1 MDLPKFT
8 QPVGSRALV
17 HLGTWRFF
25 HATIPCCLPSAFFY
39 VLVLSPP
46 KMAQLYVKMAQLH
59 VTLELVIWTNSK
71 TGVPVF
77 ARVLYKALQL
87 VA

>member
-1 MDLPKFT
+1 MDLSKFT

-17 HLGTWRFF
+17 PPGTWCLF
-25 HATIPCCLPSAFFY
+25 HATIPYCLPSEFFH

-46 KMAQLYVKMAQLH
+46 KMAQLYVKTAQLH
-59 VTLELVIWTNSK
+59 VTLELVTWI
-71 TGVPVF
+71 GVPVF

-87 VA
+87 MA

>member
-17 HLGTWRFF
+17 HPGTWCFS
-25 HATIPCCLPSAFFY
+25 HATTPCCLPSAFFY
-39 VLVLSPP
+39 VLVLPP
-46 KMAQLYVKMAQLH
+46 PKMAQLH
-59 VTLELVIWTNSK
+59 VTLELVLW

>member
-8 QPVGSRALV
+8 QLLGSRALV
-17 HLGTWRFF
+17 HPGTWRFF

-46 KMAQLYVKMAQLH
+46 KMAQLHVKTAQLH
-59 VTLELVIWTNSK
+59 VTLELVIWT
-71 TGVPVF
+71 GVPVF
-77 ARVLYKALQL
+77 ARGLYKALQL